1 MEASRSAVA
10 LGSGYGSG
18 YGSGCGVVLVVVVVV
33 VVVVVE
39 VMLVV
44 EVVVAIV
51 VQTVILFCWSRR
63 QMMIMTEG
71 PAAFLVAGGAAGRA
85 STPGVRA
92 RKGLVTIIHFSITC
106 RELFPD
112 G

>member
-1 MEASRSAVA
+1 M
-10 LGSGYGSG
+10 
-18 YGSGCGVVLVVVVVV
+18 
-33 VVVVVE
+33 VVE
-39 VMLVV
+39 VMVV
-44 EVVVAIV
+44 VVVAIV

-71 PAAFLVAGGAAGRA
+71 PAAFLVARGAAGRA

-92 RKGLVTIIHFSITC
+92 RKGLEKIIHFSITC